1 MEIKNIIIASAV
13 VAIVGLIIA
22 ILLSVAEKI
31 FHVEVD
37 EKEIKSGRHLQVII
51 AVLAAMQDVTR
62 WQKQLPKAKH
72 RLMPAHLQ
80 VSQVLI
86 KLLKLWVHKPV
97 IM

>member
-37 EKEIKSGRHLQVII
+37 EKEIKIIVEAIKNHSTKNKRH
-51 AVLAAMQDVTR
+51 DR
-62 WQKQLPKAKH
+62 Y
-72 RLMPAHLQ
+72 
-80 VSQVLI
+80 SE
-86 KLLKLWVHKPV
+86 LLKMCDVVDSYLHEPEMILDHDRKYYLEKWRKLDE
-97 IM
+97 

>member
-37 EKEIKSGRHLQVII
+37 EKGNKNQAGTCR
-51 AVLAAMQDVTR
+51 
-62 WQKQLPKAKH
+62 
-72 RLMPAHLQ
+72 
-80 VSQVLI
+80 
-86 KLLKLWVHKPV
+86 
-97 IM
+97 

>member
-37 EKEIKSGRHLQVII
+37 EKEIKIRQALAGNNCGACGYAGCDALAKAI
-51 AVLAAMQDVTR
+51 AKGEAPI
-62 WQKQLPKAKH
+62 K
-72 RLMPAHLQ
+72 PAHLQ

>member
-37 EKEIKSGRHLQVII
+37 EKEIKIRQALAGNNCGACGYAGCDALAKAI
-51 AVLAAMQDVTR
+51 AN
-62 WQKQLPKAKH
+62 

>member
-37 EKEIKSGRHLQVII
+37 EKESGRHLQVII

>member
-37 EKEIKSGRHLQVII
+37 EKEIKIRQALAGNNCGACGYAGCDALAKAI
-51 AVLAAMQDVTR
+51 AKGEAPVKPIV
-62 WQKQLPKAKH
+62 KPKPIPSPSNIEGITLFFEA
-72 RLMPAHLQ
+72 
-80 VSQVLI
+80 
-86 KLLKLWVHKPV
+86 
-97 IM
+97 

>member
-37 EKEIKSGRHLQVII
+37 EKEIKIRQ
-51 AVLAAMQDVTR
+51 ALAGNNCGACGYAGCDALA
-62 WQKQLPKAKH
+62 KQLPKAKR

>member
-37 EKEIKSGRHLQVII
+37 EKEIKIRQALAGNNCGACGYAGCDALAKAI
-51 AVLAAMQDVTR
+51 ASVQIGNATPSPV
-62 WQKQLPKAKH
+62 KASV
-72 RLMPAHLQ
+72 A
-80 VSQVLI
+80 
-86 KLLKLWVHKPV
+86 
-97 IM
+97 

>member
-37 EKEIKSGRHLQVII
+37 EKEIKIRQALTGASPLAI
-51 AVLAAMQDVTR
+51 AFASAS
-62 WQKQLPKAKH
+62 H
-72 RLMPAHLQ
+72 PA
-80 VSQVLI
+80 
-86 KLLKLWVHKPV
+86 
-97 IM
+97 

>member
-37 EKEIKSGRHLQVII
+37 EKEIKVRQ
-51 AVLAAMQDVTR
+51 ALAGNNCGACG
-62 WQKQLPKAKH
+62 
-72 RLMPAHLQ
+72 
-80 VSQVLI
+80 
-86 KLLKLWVHKPV
+86 
-97 IM
+97 

>member
-37 EKEIKSGRHLQVII
+37 EKEIKIRHLQVII

-86 KLLKLWVHKPV
+86 KLLKLWVHKLV